1 MCSCNRYRHLII
13 ASYST
18 AYDVLLPS
26 FPPSLLAPFAPS
38 LAAALPQILGNSIQ
52 TAERAIIVE
61 SIQAAVRNARRS
73 RVPLNFSQL
82 ITTILDTLEKG
93 GHTEAVRNFRRFLDF
108 DRVKAES
115 VLRTIVNP
123 VQRILRHKNRRRSH
137 VAHLKIKSKVMKRL
151 VHSAVRP
158 HLLGF
163 ITPLFAYSRCSPPC

>member
-1 MCSCNRYRHLII
+1 M
-13 ASYST
+13 
-18 AYDVLLPS
+18 
-26 FPPSLLAPFAPS
+26 
-38 LAAALPQILGNSIQ
+38 
-52 TAERAIIVE
+52 E

-158 HLLGF
+158 YLLGF
-163 ITPLFAYSRCSPPC
+163 LTPLFAYSRCSRPCCFLLVLSNQCFGTDAWRFRRSHAHQWPEIHH